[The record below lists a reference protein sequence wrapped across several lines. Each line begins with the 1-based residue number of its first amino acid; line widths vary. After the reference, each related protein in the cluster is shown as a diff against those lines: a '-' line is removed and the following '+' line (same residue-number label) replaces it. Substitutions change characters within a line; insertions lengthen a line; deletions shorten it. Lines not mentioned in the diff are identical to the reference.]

1 MKELFKTFCAILGFS
16 LIFAMSACQNLNTG
30 TNNSDDDNSGK
41 ITVSEINLID
51 LNENK
56 ISLSDVKNGTKTSM
70 TATAR
75 GTNFNLAETIT
86 IQLYDS
92 DNKTYGNPIS
102 VAESNIS
109 GDGKSF
115 SAAIRIPEVDDE
127 YTLKIRIKQKEQEN
141 TETSNKTA
149 SFQVYST
156 PSLASFVVP
165 DVGIP
170 YANGKAIIATV
181 TGKNFTAPEV
191 TENNFKANWETE
203 DTQSIFK
210 DSSMEINIIDYTKL
224 TVTFT
229 IPEKTNQTS
238 EGENA
243 EESAEAGKSLTPGQY
258 KLRITCTNGNQQ
270 TESGNEVSLEGTLN
284 VKDTSKYSAGQIILS
299 DDTDPVNPNLYT
311 AIDTDKPPVAILFL
325 NGYGIP
331 YGVGLRTSSEAVWAK
346 RNSEGYSKEIK
357 GIFCT
362 PSKSGSRNNGAK
374 TATFYGDLDGSDNW
388 SEICKS
394 DENASTNAE
403 TDYPAFDWA
412 LKYGSTYKNQLG
424 NATDGWYMPSLAELC
439 SVYKNLEAI
448 NSSLALING
457 LATGSTYADKSLG
470 EKLFWSSSQKS
481 GDANRV
487 WAVFFKNGSIN
498 ANYKNSSRNCVLA
511 IRKVKM

>member
-1 MKELFKTFCAILGFS
+1 MKELFKTFCEILVFS

-92 DNKTYGNPIS
+92 DNKTYGNS
-102 VAESNIS
+102 VSVDESNI
-109 GDGKSF
+109 GDNGKTF
-115 SAAIRIPEVDDE
+115 SAAIQIPDVDDE

-170 YANGKAIIATV
+170 YANGKSIIATV
-181 TGKNFTAPEV
+181 TGKNFTAPNVSES
-191 TENNFKANWETE
+191 NFKASWETE
-203 DTQSIFK
+203 NTQSIFK
-210 DSSMEINIIDYTKL
+210 DSPMEINIIDYTKL

-229 IPEKTNQTS
+229 IPEKTNQIS

-258 KLRITCTNGNQQ
+258 KLRITCTNGNQH
-270 TESGNEVSLEGTLN
+270 TESGDVHLDGILN
-284 VKDTSKYSAGQIILS
+284 VKDTGKYSAGQIILS
-299 DDTDPVNPNLYT
+299 DDSCVESSSYNQ
-311 AIDTDKPPVAILFL
+311 IDTTKPPVAVLFL

-331 YGVGLRTSSEAVWAK
+331 YGAGLRTSSEVTWAE
-346 RNSEGYSKEIK
+346 RNSEGFSKEFK
-357 GIFCT
+357 DIFCT
-362 PSKSGSRNNGAK
+362 PNATGKNAAE

-388 SEICKS
+388 SEICNS

-412 LKYGSTYKNQLG
+412 SKYGSTYKNQLG